1 VFRSQAAKVF
11 QREAFKHAVWVGVF
25 GPLSKGK
32 GGKTSTVNIVI
43 FYDPHCSE
51 REVWEW
57 YDRSEKDRFGT
68 DPDELRLER
77 VLGRKVDIVRIFK
90 GIARDERDIEAILH
104 AQTIYGNFKH
114 PVLQGLRSSWYQK
127 VEEYKKKINGC
138 EALANT
144 AKEPGCS
151 KASQCAYQITKILE
165 ANNHSPLYALVQS
178 AQGIA
183 GRLAKKKWHCTA
195 GVRGAL
201 DRGVRRSTRAGVH
214 AE

>member
-1 VFRSQAAKVF
+1 MSSNIRALSSKIRGQMSVFRSQAAKVF

-32 GGKTSTVNIVI
+32 GGKRSTVNIVI
-43 FYDPHCSE
+43 FYDPQCSE

-104 AQTIYGNFKH
+104 AQTIYGDFNN
-114 PVLQGLRSSWYQK
+114 PVLQGLRSSNYQNLEEYQK
-127 VEEYKKKINGC
+127 MLNDC
-138 EALANT
+138 DALAR
-144 AKEPGCS
+144 K
-151 KASQCAYQITKILE
+151 
-165 ANNHSPLYALVQS
+165 
-178 AQGIA
+178 
-183 GRLAKKKWHCTA
+183 
-195 GVRGAL
+195 
-201 DRGVRRSTRAGVH
+201 RAEIKVGNLLTDLSV
-214 AE
+214 